1 LPTSFRALRIFH
13 ERAAERATHT
23 LRERQAEGGET
34 GRAKQNA
41 GEAKDK
47 TQRRRGQSKQESQK
61 TNRGRKRTTGG
72 AMATITKECKG
83 KFVKWAGKVG
93 GGVAQG
99 VCAFP
104 ALRFAFHYLLSA
116 VSAARP
122 PFPPLPR
129 AAHPS
134 IPHFPAGITLCARLH
149 SPIYF
154 IKFLRAHTL
163 SRAVGISRTQ
173 GHPIRRLQAVLL
185 MHFKCD
191 WAPHEE
197 TNAFT

>member
-83 KFVKWAGKVG
+83 EFVEWAGKVG
-93 GGVAQG
+93 GAVAG
-99 VCAFP
+99 WRRGCVLFRPCALPFTICCLLSVPPGRLPPSSSCGTSIYPAFP
-104 ALRFAFHYLLSA
+104 GGHYSLRSTALAYL
-116 VSAARP
+116 
-122 PFPPLPR
+122 F
-129 AAHPS
+129 
-134 IPHFPAGITLCARLH
+134 
-149 SPIYF
+149 Y
-154 IKFLRAHTL
+154 
-163 SRAVGISRTQ
+163 
-173 GHPIRRLQAVLL
+173 
-185 MHFKCD
+185 
-191 WAPHEE
+191 
-197 TNAFT
+197 

>member
-23 LRERQAEGGET
+23 LREREAEGGET

-61 TNRGRKRTTGG
+61 TNRGRKRTTDG

-122 PFPPLPR
+122 PSPL
-129 AAHPS
+129 
-134 IPHFPAGITLCARLH
+134 
-149 SPIYF
+149 
-154 IKFLRAHTL
+154 FLERHIHL
-163 SRAVGISRTQ
+163 SRISRRALLFALDCT
-173 GHPIRRLQAVLL
+173 RLFILL
-185 MHFKCD
+185 NFYVPTHSHVQ
-191 WAPHEE
+191 WAFPGPKDIQLGGCKQC
-197 TNAFT
+197 F